1 MPKEIKKQVTV
12 TEYVCSNC
20 GAVHRNKLNFDT
32 CAITGEEICDECEE
46 LVHLMEIDSPDII
59 GGADDYEVYLSDDT
73 IPVKKEL
80 VGLSETMLRYE
91 VDDYRTVVTR
101 LYADFCKKMQEAH
114 KAYLAGKIR
123 DLL

>member
-1 MPKEIKKQVTV
+1 MPKEVKKKVTV

-20 GAVHRNKLNFDT
+20 GAVHRNKNNFYT
-32 CAITGEEICDECEE
+32 CVVTGEEICDKCKED
-46 LVHLMEIDSPDII
+46 VNLMEIGSPCVI
-59 GGADDYEVYLSDDT
+59 GCGSDYEVYLSNYPT
-73 IPVKKEL
+73 PVKKEL
-80 VGLSETMLRYE
+80 VELTTPMYAYE
-91 VDDYRTVVTR
+91 VDDYRTVVTK